1 MIFDYNLVRSNRK
14 SVAIQ
19 VDSDCN
25 ITVRAPLRISQKEID
40 KILLEKKAWL
50 EKTIILRDNKEKYI
64 RGILNEQR
72 ISIST

>member
-1 MIFDYNLVRSNRK
+1 MIFDYNLVRSKRK

-40 KILLEKKAWL
+40 KILLEIVNLTCAFKV
-50 EKTIILRDNKEKYI
+50 
-64 RGILNEQR
+64 GF
-72 ISIST
+72 